1 MNIIHV
7 YVYTYVY
14 TYVYICVY
22 IHTYIYIWKENQV
35 KKLNKT
41 SQKEEIQGSN
51 EHLKNYPTNHQAN
64 AN

>member
-1 MNIIHV
+1 MYMCIHMCTHMCI
-7 YVYTYVY
+7 YVC
-14 TYVYICVY
+14 IY
-22 IHTYIYIWKENQV
+22 IHIYIWKENQV